1 MLNCF
6 SSSAHDDDYR
16 YSPSV
21 LPQLSAST
29 RANPSSPS
37 RSPLVKRPSLR
48 FDKKRPS
55 YGSTSDGE
63 KRALRKA
70 MIGNPTGFKHVG
82 GSGIVVVAE
91 MSEKPSVKPP
101 VPPRPL
107 SVQTPPRQSSGSKA
121 FAPLAPYTTTST
133 PPPRPPPP
141 RERPFSLPVPP
152 RTPLSDQ
159 SNRQPLGENGKIV
172 RRQSL
177 SPPPKRKP
185 APPVTPSL
193 IQQVEG
199 IVSKEIRPQGTRLEE
214 LTEKPKKT
222 ELEIEDIFSKSELRV
237 IEKYEDVAEGRVETV
252 NSTINAGEKGGETAW
267 KGALKEIEL
276 AMR

>member
-16 YSPSV
+16 YVPSV
-21 LPQLSAST
+21 LPQISAST
-29 RANPSSPS
+29 RANHPS

-82 GSGIVVVAE
+82 GSGIVVE
-91 MSEKPSVKPP
+91 MSEKSSVKPP
-101 VPPRPL
+101 IPPRPL
-107 SVQTPPRQSSGSKA
+107 SVQTPPRYASNSKPL
-121 FAPLAPYTTTST
+121 APLASFATTST
-133 PPPRPPPP
+133 PLPRPPP
-141 RERPFSLPVPP
+141 RDRPFSLPVPP
-152 RTPLSDQ
+152 RNPLSEQ
-159 SNRQPLGENGKIV
+159 SNQQLVVENHKIV

-185 APPVTPSL
+185 APPITPSL

-199 IVSKEIRPQGTRLEE
+199 IVGSKETRPQGTTRLEE
-214 LTEKPKKT
+214 LREKEPKKS
-222 ELEIEDIFSKSELRV
+222 ELEIEDLFSKSELRV

-252 NSTINAGEKGGETAW
+252 KSNLVGAGAKEEEMAW

-276 AMR
+276 ALR